1 VLRARLLML
10 TILWATMM
18 SAQETRP
25 ARTTYYVAVVMKGP
39 NWSAERTPE
48 LNRVSQEHR
57 EWLLKLGS
65 EGKALLFGP
74 LTDDGEIRGLYVFKV
89 ASAEEA
95 RRLCEIAPA
104 VKFGQVRVEIH
115 PWNVQQIPANLS
127 SGAR

>member
-1 VLRARLLML
+1 MLML
-10 TILWATMM
+10 TILPGATVM

-25 ARTTYYVAVVMKGP
+25 ARTTYYVAVVTKGP
-39 NWSAERTPE
+39 NWTAERTPE
-48 LNRVSQEHR
+48 LYRVSQEHR
-57 EWLLKLGS
+57 AWLLKMGS

-74 LTDDGEIRGLYVFKV
+74 FTDNGEIRGLYVFKV

-104 VKFGQVRVEIH
+104 VKFGQVQVEIH

-127 SGAR
+127 SGAP